1 MNICIAI
8 PARHASTRFPGKPLV
23 PIAGIP
29 MLLRVHNLAQIAAHG
44 YDNVKILVATD
55 HDDILRFAETNGI
68 HAVMTPPECPSGSDR
83 VLAAVDRAGLA
94 PDVVVNL
101 QGDNP
106 ACPPWFVSALVDAFR
121 ARPDAAVFTPCER
134 LTWVALDRLREAKK
148 TTPFSGTFAEFVA
161 DGRTDGGLE
170 TGFALTF
177 SKREIPLLR
186 NENALRAEEPEL
198 SSLYRHV
205 GLYAYRMDALRAF
218 ASWSSG
224 RLERLEGLEQLRFLE
239 NGVPVRLVVVDSRG
253 RPPMTGVDAPEDV
266 ARAEA
271 FFREYGEYE

>member
-1 MNICIAI
+1 MNICIVI
-8 PARHASTRFPGKPLV
+8 PARYGSTRFPGKPLV

-29 MLLRVHNLAQIAAHG
+29 MLLRVHNLARLAARHYG
-44 YDNVKILVATD
+44 NVRILVATD
-55 HDDILRFAETNGI
+55 HDDILRFSESHGI
-68 HAVMTPPECPSGSDR
+68 QAVMTPPECPSGSDR
-83 VLAAVDRAGLA
+83 VLAALDRAGLV

-106 ACPPWFVSALVDAFR
+106 ACPPWFLSALVDAFA

-134 LTWVALDRLREAKK
+134 LTWAALDRLREAKK

-161 DGRTDGGLE
+161 DGRTENNLE

-186 NENALRAEEPEL
+186 NEAELRAAEPEQ
-198 SSLYRHV
+198 SPVYRHV
-205 GLYAYRMDALRAF
+205 GLYAYRLAALRAF
-218 ASWSSG
+218 ASWPAG

-239 NGVPVRLVVVDSRG
+239 NGIPVRLVVVDSRG
-253 RPPMTGVDAPEDV
+253 RPPMTGVDAPADV

-271 FFREYGEYE
+271 FFRDYGEYE